1 MLKNSSNH
9 LNAMGFGGVDV
20 LQNALSFFI
29 KKFYIGRER
38 DFVRILPRQAGQNV
52 ALCSKIFFVMLI
64 GSFAIK
70 QM

>member
-1 MLKNSSNH
+1 MQWGLGG
-9 LNAMGFGGVDV
+9 LNYSKK
-20 LQNALSFFI
+20 ALSLSI